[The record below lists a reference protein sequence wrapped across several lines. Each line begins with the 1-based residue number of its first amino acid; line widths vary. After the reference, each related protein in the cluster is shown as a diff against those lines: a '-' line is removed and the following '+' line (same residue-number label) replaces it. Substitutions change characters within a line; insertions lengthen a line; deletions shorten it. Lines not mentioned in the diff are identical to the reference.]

1 MHGHQYPTWR
11 SLACDY
17 LAIMASS
24 VASERAFSS
33 AGITICKCCN
43 CLEGNIVEALQ
54 CLKSLIQQDL
64 MMSAFPSVADEEALL
79 DEADN
84 KPTNQEGSASN
95 AVKEVDDWTWDVI
108 IEEVDGNS
116 DADRVVVVE

>member
-1 MHGHQYPTWR
+1 MHGHRYPTWC
-11 SLACDY
+11 SLVCDY

-33 AGITICKCCN
+33 AGITICKHHN
-43 CLEGNIVEALQ
+43 HLEGDIIEALQ

>member
-1 MHGHQYPTWR
+1 
-11 SLACDY
+11 
-17 LAIMASS
+17 MASS
-24 VASERAFSS
+24 VASERAFSL
-33 AGITICKCCN
+33 AGITICKHHN
-43 CLEGNIVEALQ
+43 HLEGDIIEALQ